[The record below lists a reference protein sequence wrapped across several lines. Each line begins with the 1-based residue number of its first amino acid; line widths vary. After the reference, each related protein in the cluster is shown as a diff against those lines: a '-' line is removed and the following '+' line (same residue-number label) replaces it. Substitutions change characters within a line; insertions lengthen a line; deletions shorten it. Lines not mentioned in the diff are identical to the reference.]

1 MTIVIDAS
9 VVVAALLDGGDRGT
23 WARAALRDRDV
34 AVPSHF
40 HVEVSNVIRRAV
52 LAGRVGRDEAK
63 MAHGDLVHLTV
74 AVFPFE
80 PLGDRVWELHTTVTA
95 YDAVYVALAEVLDAP
110 LWTLDRRLAAAPGP
124 RCAFRTPA

>member
-1 MTIVIDAS
+1 MLKSLTL
-9 VVVAALLDGGDRGT
+9 VAGLLGATTALAQQADLDQ
-23 WARAALRDRDV
+23 APPPAPYQ
-34 AVPSHF
+34 AVS
-40 HVEVSNVIRRAV
+40 
-52 LAGRVGRDEAK
+52 
-63 MAHGDLVHLTV
+63 DLVQLPV